1 MAAESVSDTTAEEST
16 PDSASSAAEPRHLH
30 PVPDDGPVP
39 EDPPAPS
46 AEDDNGTAGQP
57 VEDTGDPEAAA
68 ESHPVGS
75 SARSRVDVHAVLTW
89 GRATFTPDSGMLSTR
104 PLAVDEVLDRA
115 RRGSQLADA
124 GPLRAVSTVHG
135 YAAAGVKAG
144 LRSIDWIVEHLA
156 RTAVGLVLLTALL
169 IYPPTR
175 MVLGHAL
182 APAVWAHD
190 LLT

>member
-1 MAAESVSDTTAEEST
+1 MTADTAPEPST
-16 PDSASSAAEPRHLH
+16 EQPGPNSATGAPRHLH
-30 PVPDDGPVP
+30 PVPTNEPVQ
-39 EDPPAPS
+39 DAPAAHS
-46 AEDDNGTAGQP
+46 TEDDHDAAGQVADSDEQP
-57 VEDTGDPEAAA
+57 AETEPHPTGL
-68 ESHPVGS
+68 
-75 SARSRVDVHAVLTW
+75 SARSRVDLSALLTW
-89 GRATFTPDSGMLSTR
+89 GRATFTPDSGLFSTR

-135 YAAAGVKAG
+135 YAAAGVKVA
-144 LRSIDWIVEHLA
+144 LRSIDWVVEHLA

-175 MVLGHAL
+175 MVLGYAL
-182 APAVWAHD
+182 TPAVWAHD

>member
-1 MAAESVSDTTAEEST
+1 MTADTAPEPSTEQPGPNSATGAA
-16 PDSASSAAEPRHLH
+16 RHLH
-30 PVPDDGPVP
+30 PVPTNEPVQ
-39 EDPPAPS
+39 DSPA
-46 AEDDNGTAGQP
+46 AQTENDHDAAGQVADIDEQP
-57 VEDTGDPEAAA
+57 AEVDPTDPTG
-68 ESHPVGS
+68 S
-75 SARSRVDVHAVLTW
+75 SRVDLTALLTW
-89 GRATFTPDSGMLSTR
+89 GRATFAPDSGLYSTR

-135 YAAAGVKAG
+135 YAAAGVKVA
-144 LRSIDWIVEHLA
+144 LRSIEWVVEHLA

-175 MVLGHAL
+175 LALGYAL
-182 APAVWAHD
+182 TPAVWAHD

>member
-1 MAAESVSDTTAEEST
+1 MTADTAPEPST
-16 PDSASSAAEPRHLH
+16 EQLAPNSATGAPRHLH
-30 PVPDDGPVP
+30 PVPTNEPVQDAP
-39 EDPPAPS
+39 AAHSTEEDH
-46 AEDDNGTAGQP
+46 NT
-57 VEDTGDPEAAA
+57 VEDTDEQPAGL
-68 ESHPVGS
+68 
-75 SARSRVDVHAVLTW
+75 SARSRVDLTALLTW
-89 GRATFTPDSGMLSTR
+89 GRATFTPDSGLLSTR

-135 YAAAGVKAG
+135 YAAAGVKVA
-144 LRSIDWIVEHLA
+144 LRSIEWVVEHLA

-175 MVLGHAL
+175 MVLGYAL
-182 APAVWAHD
+182 TPAVWAHD